1 MPGYGLEGATGRPG
15 ERFPWSRA
23 ARLLESARNYWVCT
37 TRPDGRPHAVPVW
50 GIWLDGTFYFSTG
63 RQSRKARNLAANP
76 QVAVHL
82 ESGSE
87 AVIVEGTV
95 HEVEDRSSLERFIR
109 EYNSKYDWDI
119 EPYLEGG
126 PVYALRPSAALTFEE
141 DLAETATRWRFEKSP

>member
-1 MPGYGLEGATGRPG
+1 MSDPANPQPEASRPHMPGNGREGATGRPG

-76 QVAVHL
+76 HVAVHL

-87 AVIVEGTV
+87 AVIVEGGA
-95 HEVEDRSSLERFIR
+95 
-109 EYNSKYDWDI
+109 
-119 EPYLEGG
+119 GG
-126 PVYALRPSAALTFEE
+126 GTDPAPPAPFRG
-141 DLAETATRWRFEKSP
+141 